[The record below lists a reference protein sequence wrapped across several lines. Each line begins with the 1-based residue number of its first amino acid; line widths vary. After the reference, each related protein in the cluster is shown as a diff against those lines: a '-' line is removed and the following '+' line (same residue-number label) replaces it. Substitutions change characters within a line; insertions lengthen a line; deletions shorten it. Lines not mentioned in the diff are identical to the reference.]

1 MTKTN
6 REPIHLKSDQSHPK
20 AFFISKVSY
29 TSSSS
34 SSYYPFSIWSSME
47 LHVINNKMSTSS
59 STSGKKATTKS
70 ALALRQHSSPAFFF
84 RDQNLNDFE
93 PSAEEQPLLG
103 FCQGNGQSHPIQCL
117 ANIDCSN
124 TTQTHVPYELKA
136 LQMET
141 YNLWANFRRNDVR
154 TKRVFRNN

>member
-1 MTKTN
+1 MMTKTN

-29 TSSSS
+29 TSS

-124 TTQTHVPYELKA
+124 TTQTHVLYELKA

>member
-1 MTKTN
+1 M
-6 REPIHLKSDQSHPK
+6 
-20 AFFISKVSY
+20 
-29 TSSSS
+29 
-34 SSYYPFSIWSSME
+34 
-47 LHVINNKMSTSS
+47 INNKMSS
-59 STSGKKATTKS
+59 STSEKKASTKS
-70 ALALRQHSSPAFFF
+70 ALTLRQHSSPAFFF

-124 TTQTHVPYELKA
+124 TITQTHVPYELKA

-141 YNLWANFRRNDVR
+141 YNL
-154 TKRVFRNN
+154 

>member
-1 MTKTN
+1 MVN
-6 REPIHLKSDQSHPK
+6 N
-20 AFFISKVSY
+20 KVS
-29 TSSSS
+29 
-34 SSYYPFSIWSSME
+34 
-47 LHVINNKMSTSS
+47 SS

-124 TTQTHVPYELKA
+124 TTQTHGLYELKA
-136 LQMET
+136 LRMET
-141 YNLWANFRRNDVR
+141 YSYLKANYRMNNLR
-154 TKRVFRNN
+154 TKRVSKITNQRIFLFHFRTLSNCMWPC